1 MARIPLLG
9 DGRADDESGR
19 PDGWQLGITLSY
31 FFVEGHFGRFTQAIH
46 CRTLAGKYFALQQND
61 L

>member
-1 MARIPLLG
+1 MMKNSTPMMAMEPAWRLAVAGLVLVTAFMARIPLLG

-31 FFVEGHFGRFTQAIH
+31 FFV
-46 CRTLAGKYFALQQND
+46 
-61 L
+61 